1 MKLQSDSIEIIPH
14 IEDFFFASAKLMP
27 FLLRASLQIL
37 IDGSGIDAW
46 EQKPE
51 DEKEYF
57 YEALS
62 SILIYEEEI
71 FESLENWSH
80 LYFSKLCDAQLRV
93 VAEVLLETSMHK
105 GHPFRKD
112 ARRALAAYW
121 DRFL

>member
-14 IEDFFFASAKLMP
+14 IEDFFFASPQLMP
-27 FLLRASLQIL
+27 FLLRSSLQIL

-46 EQKPE
+46 ERKPE
-51 DEKEYF
+51 DEKEDF

-71 FESLENWSH
+71 FEFLENWSRA
-80 LYFSKLCDAQLRV
+80 YYSKLSDAQLRV
-93 VAEVLLETSMHK
+93 VAEVLLETSRQK

-112 ARRALAAYW
+112 SRRALAAYW